1 MKITDLLPELPGV
14 LQYQKKLS
22 DLSNIVD
29 LMKASPDGS
38 PDKYRVPTLGL
49 DHVVNQWVRQQ
60 MAYRMNLV
68 QDLFT
73 IAMTVEEIRGPIN
86 HIIGEVFRRGIQWKP
101 KFAAKCEACQIEFQD
116 YLQVCSSCKGE
127 VKEPD
132 FSQRTSLEKFMSDSN
147 IFDQSLEEILRQFW
161 FDVNAIDIGWL
172 YISKEYIEDGPVD
185 VRSKPLEM
193 RRIHPS
199 LIEYDLDTHGLPK
212 NSHWVC
218 FIHREQIYTEAGEC
232 DDCDRTLVPTMYKMY
247 RYGGQAN
254 STQANSLASE
264 GQNVTFLLDSEIIAC
279 RKFYTD
285 ELYGWS
291 PIMTILDK
299 ALTLVG
305 MDKNLYRYFWE
316 RNMPASMIMVFTD
329 DPESMRR
336 EREHIAA
343 RMRQD
348 PNYIPMVA
356 VSTRQNRGRVEMV
369 RLFHTLQEMDYLP
382 VRNEIRERI
391 ASLWGVTPA
400 WQGSPE
406 AYGGLSSNTQQLAV
420 MSRVVEHDQRLLE
433 QKVFPN
439 ILEAF
444 GVTDWVFELPSPE
457 EKAEATKISFA
468 QQRASVANMLFQ
480 MGFDVKS
487 RSSGVSVDDIDFLIS
502 GEAKAPDQ
510 MGGMMGGMGGGGGG
524 MEGMMGGG
532 GEAPPSEQGGGEEGG
547 IPETPT
553 LDSLGLS
560 LMKKS
565 GGTWYEQLLNKGYF
579 SPNIKSVSEDGKTI
593 LFNSADDDYE
603 ATFINGNL
611 MHIEKYLHRHDGHPP
626 HDENIKHNLSANRK
640 SRVDT
645 AMYGPEE
652 AEEVGDDELFGGVS

>member
-1 MKITDLLPELPGV
+1 
-14 LQYQKKLS
+14 
-22 DLSNIVD
+22 
-29 LMKASPDGS
+29 
-38 PDKYRVPTLGL
+38 
-49 DHVVNQWVRQQ
+49 
-60 MAYRMNLV
+60 
-68 QDLFT
+68 
-73 IAMTVEEIRGPIN
+73 
-86 HIIGEVFRRGIQWKP
+86 
-101 KFAAKCEACQIEFQD
+101 
-116 YLQVCSSCKGE
+116 
-127 VKEPD
+127 
-132 FSQRTSLEKFMSDSN
+132 
-147 IFDQSLEEILRQFW
+147 
-161 FDVNAIDIGWL
+161 
-172 YISKEYIEDGPVD
+172 
-185 VRSKPLEM
+185 
-193 RRIHPS
+193 
-199 LIEYDLDTHGLPK
+199 
-212 NSHWVC
+212 
-218 FIHREQIYTEAGEC
+218 
-232 DDCDRTLVPTMYKMY
+232 
-247 RYGGQAN
+247 
-254 STQANSLASE
+254 
-264 GQNVTFLLDSEIIAC
+264 
-279 RKFYTD
+279 
-285 ELYGWS
+285 
-291 PIMTILDK
+291 
-299 ALTLVG
+299 LTLVG

-356 VSTRQNRGRVEMV
+356 VSSRNNRGRVEMV

-510 MGGMMGGMGGGGGG
+510 MGGMGGMMGGMGGGG
-524 MEGMMGGG
+524 MMGGG
-532 GEAPPSEQGGGEEGG
+532 GEMGGGEAPPEQGGEGAG
-547 IPETPT
+547 PSTPT

-565 GGTWYEQLLNKGYF
+565 TGTWYEQLLNKGYF
-579 SPNIKSVSEDGKTI
+579 SPIIKSVSDDGRTV

-611 MHIEKYLHRHDGHPP
+611 MHIEKYLHHHDGHPP

-652 AEEVGDDELFGGVS
+652 AEEVGDDELFDGVS

>member
-1 MKITDLLPELPGV
+1 MKITEILPELPGV
-14 LQYQKKLS
+14 LQYQQKLT

-29 LMKASPDGS
+29 LMKASSDGS
-38 PDKYRVPTLGL
+38 PEKYRVPSLGL

-73 IAMTVEEIRGPIN
+73 IAMTVEEIRAPIN

-101 KFAAKCEACQIEFQD
+101 KFAAKCEACQVEFQD
-116 YLQVCSSCKGE
+116 YLQVCSTCRGE
-127 VKEPD
+127 LREPD
-132 FSQRTSLEKFMSDSN
+132 FTQRTNLENFKADSN
-147 IFDQSLEEILRQFW
+147 IFDQSLEEVLRQFW

-172 YISKEYIEDGPVD
+172 YISKEYIEDGPSG
-185 VRSKPLEM
+185 VRSKPLEI

-199 LIEYDLDTHGLPK
+199 LIEYDLDTNGLPK
-212 NSHWVC
+212 NSHWLC
-218 FIHREQIYTEAGEC
+218 QIHRMEVHTESG
-232 DDCDRTLVPTMYKMY
+232 DCPDCGRTLVPAMYKMY
-247 RYGGQAN
+247 RYGGSAN
-254 STQANSLASE
+254 STQSNMAVE
-264 GQNVTFLLDSEIIAC
+264 GKNLTYLLDSEVIAC

-336 EREHIAA
+336 EREHIAS

-391 ASLWGVTPA
+391 SSLWGVTPA
-400 WQGSPE
+400 WQGAPE
-406 AYGGLSSNTQQLAV
+406 AFGGLSSNTQQLAV

-433 QKVFPN
+433 EKVFPN

-468 QQRASVANMLFQ
+468 QQRVSVANMLFQ

-487 RSSGVSVDDIDFLIS
+487 RSSGVSVDDIDFLVS
-502 GEAKAPDQ
+502 GEAKPPDQ
-510 MGGMMGGMGGGGGG
+510 MGGMGGMMGGM
-524 MEGMMGGG
+524 MGGG
-532 GEAPPSEQGGGEEGG
+532 EMPPEMGGGQEQGGEED
-547 IPETPT
+547 IPSTPT
-553 LDSLGLS
+553 LDSLGLQ
-560 LMKKS
+560 LMRKS
-565 GGTWYEQLLNKGYF
+565 TGTWHEQILNKGYF
-579 SPNIKSVSEDGKTI
+579 APIIKQVSEDGKTVI
-593 LFNSADDDYE
+593 FNSADDDYE
-603 ATFINGNL
+603 ATFINGSL
-611 MHIEKYLHRHDGHPP
+611 MHIEKYLHTHDGHPP

-640 SRVDT
+640 SKVET
-645 AMYGPEE
+645 SMYAPEE
-652 AEEVGDDELFGGVS
+652 GEDIDDNELYDI